1 MNKELIPIYLGKVI
15 DNTWTIKDPY
25 IMIETVHDNLND
37 SLIKSKSNI
46 STISIQLDLQFFPL
60 FFMPFST
67 YQKWESN

>member
-1 MNKELIPIYLGKVI
+1 
-15 DNTWTIKDPY
+15 
-25 IMIETVHDNLND
+25 MIETVHDNLND

-46 STISIQLDLQFFPL
+46 STISIQLDLQFPL